1 MCAEALHGN
10 KAEFIPLQS
19 MLTGGAAHYQ
29 QLVARALEI
38 LHGKQGGKV
47 ARWQGGKVARWQG
60 ALELLHGKQGGK
72 VSAGKYFDLRGY
84 CWGQGWL
91 CKLNCS
97 TFTLKSEKTDV
108 CVHIIILL

>member
-1 MCAEALHGN
+1 MQCSAVCAEALHGN

-19 MLTGGAAHYQ
+19 KLTGGAADYQ
-29 QLVARALEI
+29 QLVAR
-38 LHGKQGGKV
+38 
-47 ARWQGGKVARWQG
+47 

-108 CVHIIILL
+108 CVHIFILL